1 MYILIQSQSS
11 LNQRLWVIRRI
22 MRQIP
27 KDKIIGVIHSL
38 WVSKLRYGLQL
49 CTKVR
54 ISNLDTTPGYM
65 KALQIT
71 QNRMLR
77 LLNGTRIKDKISI
90 SSMLDKFGF
99 LSVNQLAAKI
109 KLVEVWKTINKPDYP
124 LRLEKYNKNKI
135 SSLELR
141 IQPNR
146 IFNDNC
152 KLTRSE
158 SSLSSCSLLQKYS
171 CLKGK

>member
-1 MYILIQSQSS
+1 
-11 LNQRLWVIRRI
+11 
-22 MRQIP
+22 
-27 KDKIIGVIHSL
+27 
-38 WVSKLRYGLQL
+38 
-49 CTKVR
+49 
-54 ISNLDTTPGYM
+54 M

-90 SSMLDKFGF
+90 SSKLDKFGF

-158 SSLSSCSLLQKYS
+158 SSFHIDAARIWNAAPSDVRLAPSIDLAKKRIDLYCRSLPV
-171 CLKGK
+171 